1 MPNTGARVYAKQTAE
16 ERRSERRARLLDAGL
31 EAFGTRGY
39 AATAIE
45 HLCAEAAVSTRTFY
59 EELGSREALLIALH
73 DSINDRAVSAVI
85 DALATTAEDD
95 LIARAHAGARA
106 YFRVM
111 TADARFARIAVVET
125 VGVSATVEQARRAA
139 LDRFAALIDGE
150 AQRLATRG
158 LLPRRDHSLTAHA
171 LVGAILELVN
181 TWRANA
187 SSPTFVDDV
196 TDEAARLIVAALT
209 APNSTQ

>member
-1 MPNTGARVYAKQTAE
+1 MANTDRVYAKQTAE
-16 ERRSERRARLLDAGL
+16 ERRVERRARLLDAGL

-45 HLCAEAAVSTRTFY
+45 QLCADAAVSTRTFY

-73 DSINDRAVSAVI
+73 DSINDRAMRAVI
-85 DALATTAEDD
+85 DALAATAEDD
-95 LIARAHAGARA
+95 LSARAHAGARA

-125 VGVSATVEQARRAA
+125 VGVSATVERARRDA
-139 LDRFAALIDGE
+139 LDRFAALIETE
-150 AQRLATRG
+150 AQRLAALG
-158 LLPRRDHSLTAHA
+158 LLPQRNHALTAHA

-187 SSPTFVDDV
+187 TSPTFVDDV
-196 TDEAARLIVAALT
+196 TDEAARLIVAALSF
-209 APNSTQ
+209 STL